1 MGQLVATEAV
11 VAAVLEERT
20 TGLWWHKKRRGTL
33 LGMLGRVCRRQDA
46 LGGVAMIRGSG
57 RTGMIGKGKAYEK
70 ISAEAKIA

>member
-1 MGQLVATEAV
+1 
-11 VAAVLEERT
+11 
-20 TGLWWHKKRRGTL
+20 
-33 LGMLGRVCRRQDA
+33 MLGRVCRRQDA